1 MRQFML
7 TVFKWTTWNVECV
20 NVRFLL
26 KHWKFLFPTKFSH
39 IWSFQSILH
48 HIVRTLRKIG
58 WFIRN
63 LFLLSLQ
70 TKTQKTFWLTP
81 ILLQLS
87 GVMSF
92 ILWFWKKSFTSEAF
106 RYYLPLN
113 VVIIVVRL
121 RQWKMLNMLISPLI
135 RSLMRK
141 CLWGSNWSIRQH
153 QTSNVNEREWEQSMS
168 WVRIYML
175 K

>member
-48 HIVRTLRKIG
+48 HIVRTLRNIG

-70 TKTQKTFWLTP
+70 TKIQKTFWLTP

-92 ILWFWKKSFTSEAF
+92 ILWFWKKKLYERSVSILLAIKRCYYCCAIASMKNAEYVDFTPDTIAHAEMF
-106 RYYLPLN
+106 
-113 VVIIVVRL
+113 VR
-121 RQWKMLNMLISPLI
+121 
-135 RSLMRK
+135 
-141 CLWGSNWSIRQH
+141 
-153 QTSNVNEREWEQSMS
+153 
-168 WVRIYML
+168 
-175 K
+175 